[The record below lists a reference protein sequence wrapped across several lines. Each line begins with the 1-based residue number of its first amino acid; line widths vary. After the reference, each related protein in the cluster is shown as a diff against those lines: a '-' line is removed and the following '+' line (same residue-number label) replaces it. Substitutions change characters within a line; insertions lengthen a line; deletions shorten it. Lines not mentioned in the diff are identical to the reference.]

1 MAEDDEI
8 SRREANMRTTL
19 ERIGLALRKSGGGY
33 QVVDASTLQ
42 AVAGGQSPNGYSMSL
57 KDAEDF
63 AVMAFW
69 AHGKA
74 GRQEQLAQAI
84 EVAGWDPDS
93 PHPGLPEGAGFILS
107 DSPLTEPEQRY
118 VATETMG
125 PRAKTVI
132 ETARLRERLLEKCEH
147 LSGDE
152 DFVLWISTRPSRELC
167 GTCWEA
173 AQEADERYCAFCD
186 GPADDPV
193 RDGMVGTKA
202 TDRLGVLFYLCSHC
216 ADRDRADRGSL

>member
-1 MAEDDEI
+1 MADDDEI
-8 SRREANMRTTL
+8 SREGNLRTAL
-19 ERIGLALRKSGGGY
+19 ERIGLTLRKSGGGY
-33 QVVDASTLQ
+33 QVVDAGTLR
-42 AVAGGQSPNGYSMSL
+42 AVAGAQGPNGYSMSL

-93 PHPGLPEGAGFILS
+93 SHPGLPEGTGLILS
-107 DSPLTEPEQRY
+107 DSLPTEPRRRH
-118 VATETMG
+118 VATDTMG
-125 PRAKTVI
+125 PRAKVVMD
-132 ETARLRERLLEKCEH
+132 TARLRERLLEKCEH

-152 DFVLWISTRPSRELC
+152 GFVFWVSTRPSRELC
-167 GTCWEA
+167 GACWQA

-186 GPADDPV
+186 GPANDPS
-193 RDGMVGTKA
+193 RDGMVATKA
-202 TDRLGVLFYLCSHC
+202 TDRLGVVFYLCSHC
-216 ADRDRADRGSL
+216 ADRDRADGGSL